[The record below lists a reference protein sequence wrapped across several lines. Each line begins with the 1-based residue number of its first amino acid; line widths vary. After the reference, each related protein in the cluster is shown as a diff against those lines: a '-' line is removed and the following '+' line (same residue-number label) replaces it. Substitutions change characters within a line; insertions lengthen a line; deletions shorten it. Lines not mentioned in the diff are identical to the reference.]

1 MSRLYFTPV
10 DKAFTLGSSQ
20 IKETQEEIDNL
31 TKLILE
37 SNTQTSKKKK
47 SAPETPLQTPATS
60 DYQRI
65 GMPDRQNAVFR
76 PNTAQDD
83 INYNLMKVV
92 GHPRFDDVVKNYV
105 LINHP
110 EWLLKE
116 SVYVP
121 QQPKSTF
128 GNKYQTTVCLEV
140 QRYVTFFIISVIIF
154 VLLTILL

>member
-10 DKAFTLGSSQ
+10 NQAFTLGSSQ
-20 IKETQEEIDNL
+20 IKDTQEEIDNL

-37 SNTQTSKKKK
+37 SNTQTTKKKK
-47 SAPETPLQTPATS
+47 SAPETPLQTPATN

-65 GMPDRQNAVFR
+65 GQPDKQSAVFR

-83 INYNLMKVV
+83 IDYNLLRVV
-92 GHPRFDDVVKNYV
+92 GHPKFDDIVKNYV

-121 QQPKSTF
+121 QNIKSTF

-140 QRYVTFFIISVIIF
+140 QRYVVFFIISVIIF
-154 VLLTILL
+154 VLLTIVI

>member
-1 MSRLYFTPV
+1 M
-10 DKAFTLGSSQ
+10 
-20 IKETQEEIDNL
+20 
-31 TKLILE
+31 
-37 SNTQTSKKKK
+37 
-47 SAPETPLQTPATS
+47 QTPATN

-65 GMPDRQNAVFR
+65 GQPDKQSAVFR

-83 INYNLMKVV
+83 IDYDLMRVI
-92 GHPRFDDVVKNYV
+92 GHPRFDDIVKNYV

-121 QQPKSTF
+121 QNIKSTF

-140 QRYVTFFIISVIIF
+140 QRYVVFFIISVIIF
-154 VLLTILL
+154 VLLTIVI